1 MFGFGKSAEI
11 KNMTPPEAHRLAT
24 EGKILLVD
32 VREAHEWAQG
42 HAPGAHHAPLST
54 LPQTA
59 TAIPTDK
66 PVVFYCLAGG
76 RSAKAVELCQKLG
89 LPHDTHVPGGI
100 GAWRAHGLPVVM

>member
-1 MFGFGKSAEI
+1 MFGFGKSAQI

-42 HAPGAHHAPLST
+42 HAPGAYHAPLST

-59 TAIPTDK
+59 TAIPADK
-66 PVVFYCLAGG
+66 PEDEP
-76 RSAKAVELCQKLG
+76 KDPAV
-89 LPHDTHVPGGI
+89 PTN
-100 GAWRAHGLPVVM
+100 